1 MCDHNDEGRDAETT
15 AELSRGRARFETFHR
30 ANPEVWKLF
39 ERFCLEMI
47 EAGKSDFGA
56 PVVWERIR
64 WEVSLETRGNEPYR
78 LPNIHRPLYARL
90 FQERHPELAH
100 HIATRPLRSLP
111 PEERV
116 EDAGADAG

>member
-1 MCDHNDEGRDAETT
+1 VQKKEMPVSEQCPSFVERHEQFVA
-15 AELSRGRARFETFHR
+15 FHE
-30 ANPEVWKLF
+30 ANPEVWELF

-78 LPNIHRPLYARL
+78 LPNIHRPLYARM

-100 HIATRPLRSLP
+100 HIATRPLR
-111 PEERV
+111 PERPDQGV
-116 EDAGADAG
+116 EEPGAALV